1 MHNISSILPYIMA
14 AVIVFIALAAIARIV
29 IYISDKMTTDF
40 MRLVIIRINK
50 LNSHILNNPDRFIK
64 KVDIDQFLEAGSF
77 ELYEEL
83 VYNKIKR
90 EYIDLFFNINVDIY
104 NKINNAF
111 SIFRSSNHKF
121 VYDYLDIEFKYN
133 IYQALNENDKI
144 SGKYYK
150 SAKKNMSEA
159 EQIERD
165 AVEILLS
172 KYGDDEDDDLESDP
186 ELHAR
191 EDIVNDIDNDDEI
204 YASFDDISKY
214 GTVEDYD

>member
-1 MHNISSILPYIMA
+1 MLPYIIA
-14 AVIVFIALAAIARIV
+14 TVIVFTALAAIVRIV

-64 KVDIDQFLEAGSF
+64 KVDINQFLEAGSF

-83 VYNKIKR
+83 SYNEIKR

-104 NKINNAF
+104 NKINNTF
-111 SIFRSSNHKF
+111 SIFKSSNRKF
-121 VYDYLDIEFKYN
+121 VYDYLDTEFKYN
-133 IYQALNENDKI
+133 VYQTLNENEKI

-159 EQIERD
+159 EQIEQD
-165 AVEILLS
+165 AVELLLS
-172 KYGDDEDDDLESDP
+172 KYGDDDDDDLESDP

-191 EDIVNDIDNDDEI
+191 EDMMNDTIDDEET
-204 YASFDDISKY
+204 YATFDDISKY
-214 GTVEDYD
+214 DTVEYE